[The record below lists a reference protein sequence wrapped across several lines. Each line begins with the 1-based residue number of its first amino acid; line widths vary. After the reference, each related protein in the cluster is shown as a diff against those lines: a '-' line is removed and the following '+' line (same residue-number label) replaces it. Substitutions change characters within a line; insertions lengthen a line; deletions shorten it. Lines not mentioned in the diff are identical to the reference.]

1 MLPLRVKNPM
11 SRIKDLSKAAYN
23 QFSRDEWRQFRH
35 DEPLTLTAD
44 DLAKLQG
51 QTEEVSLAEVEQIY
65 LPLSRL
71 LSFYVTVAQHL
82 HQDTSHFL
90 NHDEPKVPFII
101 GVAGSV
107 AVGKSTSS
115 RLLQALLSRWPHHP
129 RVEIITTDGFL
140 LPNLELEKKK
150 LMHRKGFPE
159 SYDVTALIAV
169 LQKIKSGE
177 QVIKTPIYSHHAY
190 DVIKG
195 AFDVIQKPD
204 IIILEG
210 LNILQTHA
218 ATISVSDFLDFSIYV
233 DAETALIKQWYIE
246 RVKKFWQGSFKDERS
261 YFHYL
266 TKLNSEEIT
275 KFAEKIWREINEEN
289 LIQNILPYKYRAKL
303 ILKKGQDHS
312 VEQVWL
318 RK

>member
-1 MLPLRVKNPM
+1 M
-11 SRIKDLSKAAYN
+11 SPTKDIAKIAYN
-23 QFSRDEWRQFRH
+23 QFSREQWGHFRH

-44 DLAKLQG
+44 DIVKLRG
-51 QTEEVSLAEVEQIY
+51 QMEDVSLAEVEQIY

-71 LSFYVTVAQHL
+71 LSFYVTAAQQL
-82 HQDTSHFL
+82 HQVTGRFL
-90 NHDEPKVPFII
+90 NRAEPKVPFII
-101 GVAGSV
+101 GIAGSV

-115 RLLQALLSRWPHHP
+115 RLLQALLSRWPNHP
-129 RVEIITTDGFL
+129 RVQIMTTDGFL
-140 LPNLELEKKK
+140 LPNLELEKQK

-159 SYDVTALIAV
+159 SYDVASLIST
-169 LQKIKSGE
+169 LQKIKAGE
-177 QVIKTPIYSHHAY
+177 KNIKAPIYSHHAY

-195 AFDVIQKPD
+195 AYEVIQQPD

-218 ATISVSDFLDFSIYV
+218 VAISVSDFLDFSIYV
-233 DAETALIKQWYIE
+233 DAPTALLKEWYVE
-246 RVKKFWQGSFKDERS
+246 RVMKFWQGPFQDEKS

-266 TKLNSEEIT
+266 TGLNSEEII

-289 LIQNILPYKYRAKL
+289 LNQNILPYKYRATL
-303 ILKKGQDHS
+303 IMQKGEAHT
-312 VEQVWL
+312 VEKVWL